1 MSVLQSQNMLYA
13 ITSFWIYSDAS
24 TFVMSYQ
31 LCKNSHHFCFQLET
45 KVENLIIE
53 KIIIIQSRSMFYVNN
68 MCVPYDMPPSGYEY
82 FYVDSHLFTM
92 FVEQPIIVIYHR
104 KDNEH
109 VRYVEEHHFKV
120 TYI

>member
-1 MSVLQSQNMLYA
+1 MLYA

-92 FVEQPIIVIYHR
+92 FVEQPTIVIYHR

-109 VRYVEEHHFKV
+109 VRYIEEHHFKV